1 MSLEEK
7 IQQHKSL
14 KHYSTGHYV
23 DLLRDKYQD
32 KLTLPKQQ
40 WVGQYNSAFKKA

>member
-23 DLLRDKYQD
+23 SLLRDKYRD
-32 KLTLPKQQ
+32 NMPLSKRQ
-40 WVGQYNSAFKKA
+40 WVGQYSQLKKV